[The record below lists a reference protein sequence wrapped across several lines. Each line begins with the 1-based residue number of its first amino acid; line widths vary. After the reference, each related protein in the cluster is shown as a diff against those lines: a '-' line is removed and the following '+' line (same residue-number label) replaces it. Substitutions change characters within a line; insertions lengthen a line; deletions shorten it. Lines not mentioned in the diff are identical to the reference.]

1 MPTRRKHDIKID
13 QMPLLW
19 LGKTF
24 IAIKVC
30 HIRKQ
35 ITHTQKLL
43 AGPINFMVFW
53 HMLRNFA
60 KSGTNRSWNELD
72 SYFQKNLFDNIFIVS
87 FAQLK

>member
-13 QMPLLW
+13 QMPLRR

-24 IAIKVC
+24 NAIKVC

-60 KSGTNRSWNELD
+60 KSGTNRSWNELE
-72 SYFQKNLFDNIFIVS
+72 SYFQINLFGNIFIV
-87 FAQLK
+87 